1 MISIIIVNYN
11 SDNYLTR
18 CIESINN
25 SDIKS
30 INIEIIIVNNNSF
43 KTILNQKYKNLTLK
57 IIENTKNLGY
67 SKAVNIG
74 VYESNFPIIITMNPD
89 VVVENDTIAN
99 MYNYFN
105 NHNSIGV
112 LGCKVLNPDKSF
124 QLSSRRR
131 FPTLDL
137 MLPYLFKLHSWG
149 FRNRYNYMDISA
161 NKAHGVDSVSGAFMM
176 FYRHIYTLVDG
187 FDERFFLYF
196 EDTDFCYKVIKK
208 GYDVFYYPDSKIM
221 HVKNGSRNYFNYLF
235 IKLNLYLS
243 FFKFIYKYKL
253 LIRN

>member
-11 SDNYLTR
+11 SDNYLNK

-25 SDIKS
+25 SNIDCL
-30 INIEIIIVNNNSF
+30 NIEIVIVNNNSY
-43 KTILNQKYKNLTLK
+43 KTMLNQKYSNLNLK
-57 IIENTKNLGY
+57 IIENSKNLGY
-67 SKAVNIG
+67 SKAINIG
-74 VYESNFPIIITMNPD
+74 INESSFQIIIAMNPD
-89 VVVENDTIAN
+89 VVVENDTILN

-105 NHNSIGV
+105 SNNSIGV
-112 LGCKVLNPDKSF
+112 LGCKVLNLDKSF

-131 FPTLDL
+131 FPRLNVI
-137 MLPYLFKLHSWG
+137 LPYLFKLHYLG
-149 FRNRYNYMDISA
+149 FSNRYNYMDSSE

-176 FYRHIYTLVDG
+176 FNRDLYKLVDG

-196 EDTDFCYKVIKK
+196 EDTDFCYKVNKK
-208 GYDVFYYPDSKIM
+208 GYDVFYYPDSKII

-243 FFKFIYKYKL
+243 FFKFICKYKL